1 MPDLVLKDPTPG
13 PEWFPFTDSRPVSE
27 LRAGAWL
34 IRERWEAIA
43 QGETRAVFGPEHL
56 HGFVEDGVPAV
67 EAGNVVAGPALI
79 GLSMF
84 APTGIPAE
92 LSHEPTRLVHEA
104 ETVGWW
110 VPDGTAWQESG
121 ADGDWDTLEVEGIP
135 LRGAFDLVTA
145 LEHFLVADVAD
156 FVHEGGDAIPD
167 GSVVIGDPSEVVLL
181 GARIEPGVIFDVR
194 DGAVVVEQHAYVKA
208 GTRFEGPVY
217 VGPGTQVLG
226 GEIRWSALGP
236 RCKVRGEIAHSSFLG
251 YANKAH
257 DGFVGHSVIG
267 RWVNLGAGTVTSD
280 LKNTYGPVRL
290 DIRGTRIETGRQNLG
305 SLIGDHAKTA
315 IGTMLP
321 TGATIGAGANVFGGV
336 EARKFVAPFAW
347 GADGGVMTREGFI
360 AIAERVLPRRDVA
373 VTDPVRS
380 MLTALYDRATRR

>member
-13 PEWFPFTDSRPVSE
+13 PEWFPFIDSRPVSE

-34 IRERWEAIA
+34 IRERWEAVA
-43 QGETRAVFGPEHL
+43 QGETRAVLGPKHL

-67 EAGNVVAGPALI
+67 EAGIVVPGPALV
-79 GLSMF
+79 GVSSF
-84 APTGIPAE
+84 APTGIPPE
-92 LSHEPTRLVHEA
+92 LSHEPTRLVHEG

-110 VPDGTAWQESG
+110 VPEGTAWQEGG
-121 ADGDWDTLEVEGIP
+121 ADGGWETLEVEGIP
-135 LRGAFDLVTA
+135 LRGAFDLITA

-167 GSVVIGDPSEVVLL
+167 GSVVIGDPSEVILL

-217 VGPGTQVLG
+217 VGPGTEVLG

-267 RWVNLGAGTVTSD
+267 RWVNLGAGTVTSN

-290 DIRGTRIETGRQNLG
+290 DVGGTRIETGRQNLG
-305 SLIGDHAKTA
+305 SLVGDHAKTA

-321 TGATIGAGANVFGGV
+321 TGATIGAGANLFGGGQTS
-336 EARKFVAPFAW
+336 KFVAPFAW
-347 GADGGVMTREGFI
+347 GSDGGVMTKEGFI
-360 AIAERVLPRRDVA
+360 AIAERVLPRREVA
-373 VTDPVRS
+373 LTDPVRS
-380 MLTALYDRATRR
+380 MLGALYDRATRR